1 MILFVC
7 KDRIKGREKKLT
19 RLKIQK
25 LCDMKI
31 VYSILLVLVFS
42 LNAYAQ
48 NVSLEA
54 FKSSE
59 LSGELNSTRTLK
71 IYVPDSYQQDST
83 RVYPLAI
90 VLDAEYLF
98 DIYVANSKLF
108 AAKDKAP
115 EQIVVGIFQNQ
126 KNERKSDCE
135 VDLNSMLTETSS
147 KFYKFIKNELI
158 GYIEDNYRISPFR
171 TIVGNTITANF
182 INYFM
187 VEPSPIFNAYVNI
200 NPRYSQDIADL
211 FRGKVPTLDR
221 HTYYYLNNGTFLGEQ
236 KNKSIETLYYVLKNF
251 ENENFK
257 YKYDEFNS
265 STSISSIGQ
274 AIPGAMAHIFDM
286 YSSISK
292 EEFDNNIADLS
303 PAEAIEYV
311 EKKYVEIQFLFG
323 ANLKIRQRDIFAIE
337 SIVLDKEDGAYLEEF
352 GKMINR
358 LYPES
363 PIGDYYIGQYYETGN
378 DYKRALKYYKN
389 GFAKISSEDPNSDGY
404 YQNVERVLAKQ
415 KSLNNGELPEEEL
428 EEEIIESEEGEGT
441 GR

>member
-1 MILFVC
+1 M
-7 KDRIKGREKKLT
+7 KK
-19 RLKIQK
+19 I
-25 LCDMKI
+25 
-31 VYSILLVLVFS
+31 YSLLLVLTFS
-42 LNAYAQ
+42 FAAFSQ
-48 NVSLEA
+48 NISLEA

-126 KNERKSDCE
+126 KNERKLDCA

-158 GYIEDNYRISPFR
+158 GYIEHNYRISPFR

-182 INYFM
+182 TNYFM
-187 VEPSPIFNAYVNI
+187 VEPTPIFNAYINI

-211 FRGKVPTLDR
+211 FRGKVPTIDR
-221 HTYYYLNNGTFLGEQ
+221 HTYYYLNNGAFLGEEKS
-236 KNKSIETLYYVLKNF
+236 KNIESLYYVLKNF
-251 ENENFK
+251 ENDNFK
-257 YKYDEFNS
+257 YKYDAFDT
-265 STSISSIGQ
+265 STNISSMGQ
-274 AIPGAMAHIFDM
+274 AIPAAMAHIFDM

-292 EEFDNNIADLS
+292 EEFDTNIADLN
-303 PAEAIEYV
+303 PAEAIEYI
-311 EKKYVEIQFLFG
+311 EKKYVEIQYLFG
-323 ANLKIRQRDIFAIE
+323 ANLKIRERDIFAIE
-337 SIVLDKEDGAYLEEF
+337 SIILDKEDGAYLEEF

-378 DYKRALKYYKN
+378 NLKKALKYYKN

-415 KSLNNGELPEEEL
+415 KSLNNGQEIGDDYD
-428 EEEIIESEEGEGT
+428 EEIIESVEGDET

>member
-1 MILFVC
+1 M
-7 KDRIKGREKKLT
+7 KK
-19 RLKIQK
+19 I
-25 LCDMKI
+25 
-31 VYSILLVLVFS
+31 YSLLLVLTFS
-42 LNAYAQ
+42 FAAFSQ
-48 NVSLEA
+48 NISLEA

-126 KNERKSDCE
+126 KNERKLDCA

-147 KFYKFIKNELI
+147 KFYRFIKNELI
-158 GYIEDNYRISPFR
+158 GYIEHNYRISPFR

-182 INYFM
+182 TNYFM
-187 VEPSPIFNAYVNI
+187 VEPTPIFNAYVNI

-211 FRGKVPTLDR
+211 FRGKVPTIDR
-221 HTYYYLNNGTFLGEQ
+221 HTYYYLNNGAFLGEE
-236 KNKSIETLYYVLKNF
+236 KNKNIESLYYVLKNF
-251 ENENFK
+251 ENDNFK
-257 YKYDEFNS
+257 YKYDTFDTSTTVS
-265 STSISSIGQ
+265 SMGQ
-274 AIPGAMAHIFDM
+274 AIPGAIAHIFDM

-292 EEFDNNIADLS
+292 EEFDTNIADLN
-303 PAEAIEYV
+303 PAEAIEYI
-311 EKKYVEIQFLFG
+311 EKKYVEIQYLFG
-323 ANLKIRQRDIFAIE
+323 ANLKIRERDIFAIE
-337 SIVLDKEDGAYLEEF
+337 SIILDKEDGAYLEEF

-378 DYKRALKYYKN
+378 NLKKALKYYKN

-404 YQNVERVLAKQ
+404 YQNVERGLAKQ
-415 KSLNNGELPEEEL
+415 KSLNNGQEIGDDFD
-428 EEEIIESEEGEGT
+428 EEIIESVEGDET